1 MIHAIRLEFY
11 KLRRRFLYGMTVL
24 FVSVELSW
32 AFMAAS
38 MSFARNPDRV
48 GWEPIIA
55 MFASLNGLFL
65 PILSAIVV
73 SRICDMEH
81 KGNTWKLLLT
91 CSMKRERLYAAKYIS
106 ACAIMLC
113 VCVMQ
118 GLAIAAFGTVQG
130 ITQSVPGFLL
140 VRFMLGTM
148 VTSMAILAL
157 QQWLSIV
164 VKNQAFALC
173 LGMLGGFAGLVGDLF
188 PAAVRKLLV
197 WSYYSGLSPI
207 AQNYTGNELQFYV
220 RYLSA
225 SLPEI
230 GGLMVVAMVIFLA
243 GRFFTSRQEV

>member
-1 MIHAIRLEFY
+1 
-11 KLRRRFLYGMTVL
+11 MTVL
-24 FVSVELSW
+24 FLSVELIW

-48 GWEPIIA
+48 GWEPVIA
-55 MFASLNGLFL
+55 MFTSLNGLFL

-91 CSMKRERLYAAKYIS
+91 CSMKREVLYAAKYIC
-106 ACAIMLC
+106 ACAIVLC
-113 VCVMQ
+113 VCAMQ

-130 ITQSVPGFLL
+130 IAQSVPCFLL
-140 VRFMLGTM
+140 VRFMLGTI
-148 VTSMAILAL
+148 VTSMVILAL
-157 QQWLSIV
+157 QQWLSMV
-164 VKNQAFALC
+164 MKNQAFALC

-188 PAAVRKLLV
+188 PATVRKLLI

-220 RYLSA
+220 RNLSD
-225 SLPEI
+225 SLPEV
-230 GGLMVVAMVIFLA
+230 GGLMVVAIVIYLA
-243 GRFFTSRQEV
+243 GRFSISRQEV

>member
-1 MIHAIRLEFY
+1 MIQTIRLEFY
-11 KLRRRFLYGMTVL
+11 KLRRRFLFGMTVL
-24 FVSVELSW
+24 FLSVELIW

-48 GWEPIIA
+48 GWEPVIA
-55 MFASLNGLFL
+55 MFTSLNGLFL

-91 CSMKRERLYAAKYIS
+91 CSMKRERLYAAKYIC

-113 VCVMQ
+113 VSAMQ

-130 ITQSVPGFLL
+130 ITESVPGFLL
-140 VRFMLGTM
+140 VRFMLGTI
-148 VTSMAILAL
+148 VTSMVILAL
-157 QQWLSIV
+157 QQWLSMV

-207 AQNYTGNELQFYV
+207 AQNYTENELQFYV
-220 RYLSA
+220 RNLGE
-225 SLPEI
+225 SLPEV
-230 GGLMVVAMVIFLA
+230 GGLIVVAIVIYLA
-243 GRFFTSRQEV
+243 GRFSITRQEV